1 MNYDDKI
8 VINNRK
14 IINYDNVCIHN
25 YKENVLFIVI
35 SKVIMII
42 VILTLMV
49 VNCFFYINDNTYNP
63 TKF

>member
-14 IINYDNVCIHN
+14 IINYDNVSIHS

-35 SKVIMII
+35 SNIMII
-42 VILTLMV
+42 VILMLIV
-49 VNCFFYINDNTYNP
+49 VILLFMH
-63 TKF
+63 